1 MFKENR
7 QFWLYIVG
15 AIAAFLVLFY
25 ALAKYTGRDNLLP
38 STSTDPATDAI
49 VVAPTSAPTAVSFT
63 SVPENSINTEYDY
76 FARIQTNFGELTL
89 DLYEKSAPNTVN
101 NFTFLATKDFYDG
114 TSFHRLVP
122 NILLQGGSRN
132 TLNSDPADDKY
143 GGPGYVIKD
152 EINWDSLDFSPELRA
167 ELTSLGYKPVP
178 AVASKD
184 VAKYRLAMAG
194 TGPDTAGSQFFI
206 ILGDGEGPIIQ
217 SLRGKHTVFAEVID
231 GQEIVDKLNEISV
244 DDPKSN
250 SPRPLQDIVI
260 EDIEIFTK

>member
-15 AIAAFLVLFY
+15 AIAAFLALFY
-25 ALAKYTGRDNLLP
+25 GLARYTGRDALLP
-38 STSTDPATDAI
+38 QSNSDNDSAAI
-49 VVAPTSAPTAVSFT
+49 VVAPTSAPTAVAFT
-63 SVPENSINTEYDY
+63 SVPEISLNTELDY

-89 DLYEKSAPNTVN
+89 DLFEKSAPNTVN
-101 NFTFLATKDFYDG
+101 NFAFLATKDFYDG

-167 ELTSLGYKPVP
+167 ELTRLGYEPTVSL
-178 AVASKD
+178 ASKD

-194 TGPDTAGSQFFI
+194 PGPDAAGSQFFI
-206 ILGDGEGPIIQ
+206 ILGDGSGPIIQ
-217 SLRGKHTVFAEVID
+217 GLRGKHTVFAEVIA
-231 GQEIVDKLNEISV
+231 GQVIVDSLNEISV
-244 DDPKSN
+244 DDPESN

-260 EDIEIFTK
+260 ENIEIFTK

>member
-15 AIAAFLVLFY
+15 AIAAFLILFY

-38 STSTDPATDAI
+38 QTDEANSDVI
-49 VVAPTSAPTAVSFT
+49 VVAPTTVPTAVTFT
-63 SVPENSINTEYDY
+63 GIPENNLNTDLDY
-76 FARIQTNFGELTL
+76 FARVQTNFGQLTL
-89 DLYEKSAPNTVN
+89 DLFEKSAPNTVN
-101 NFTFLATKDFYDG
+101 NFAFLATKDFYDG
-114 TSFHRLVP
+114 TKFHRLIP

-143 GGPGYVIKD
+143 GGPGYVIND
-152 EINWDSLDFSPELRA
+152 EVNWDSLDFAPELRA
-167 ELTSLGYKPVP
+167 ELTRLGYKPVA

-194 TGPDTAGSQFFI
+194 TGPNSAGSQFFI
-206 ILGDGEGPIIQ
+206 ILGEGQGPLIQ
-217 SLRGKHTVFAEVID
+217 NLRGKHTIFAEVIA
-231 GQEIVDKLNEISV
+231 GQDIIDSLNEISV
-244 DDPKSN
+244 DDPESN
-250 SPRPLQDIVI
+250 SPRPLQDIII